1 MLKERIAG
9 FVDEARAIDGIAG
22 AALVTKDG
30 IMIGRSFPG
39 EISEKWFA
47 AMSASVLASAESA
60 ASIISIVP
68 PVRVRIEAP
77 GGCVLLHDAGEKLLV
92 VAVLCP
98 GAEADQVVARLEPLA
113 QRIAEAL

>member
-9 FVDEARAIDGIAG
+9 FVDEVRAIDGIEG

-30 IMIGRSFPG
+30 VMIGRSFPR

-60 ASIISIVP
+60 ASVIGITP
-68 PVRVRIEAP
+68 PVRVRIDAA
-77 GGCVLLHDAGEKLLV
+77 GGCILLHDAGDKMLV
-92 VAVLCP
+92 VAVLTA
-98 GAEADQVVARLEPLA
+98 GADPDQVVARLETLA
-113 QRIAEAL
+113 QQIGGAF

>member
-9 FVDEARAIDGIAG
+9 FVDEVRAIDGIEG

-30 IMIGRSFPG
+30 VMIGRSFPR

-60 ASIISIVP
+60 ASIISITP
-68 PVRVRIEAP
+68 PVRIRIDAA
-77 GGCVLLHDAGEKLLV
+77 GGCILLHDAGDKLLV
-92 VAVLCP
+92 VAVLAA
-98 GAEADQVVARLEPLA
+98 GAKPEEVVSRLEPLA
-113 QRIAEAL
+113 QRIGEAF

>member
-9 FVDEARAIDGIAG
+9 FIDEIRAIDGVDG

-30 IMIGRSFPG
+30 VMIGRSFAR

-60 ASIISIVP
+60 ASIISIAP
-68 PVRVRIEAP
+68 PVRVWIAA
-77 GGCVLLHDAGEKLLV
+77 DAGCILLQDAGDKLLV
-92 VAVLCP
+92 VAVLTETARP
-98 GAEADQVVARLEPLA
+98 EDVVARLEPLA
-113 QRIAEAL
+113 QQIEEAF

>member
-9 FVDEARAIDGIAG
+9 FVDEARAVEGVKG

-30 IMIGRSFPG
+30 IMIGRSFPR

-60 ASIISIVP
+60 ASIISITP
-68 PVRVRIEAP
+68 PVHVRIDAP
-77 GGCVLLHDAGEKLLV
+77 GGCILLHDAGDKLLL
-92 VAVLCP
+92 VAVLAADAP
-98 GAEADQVVARLEPLA
+98 ADQVAAELEPLA
-113 QRIAEAL
+113 QRIGEAL

>member
-9 FVDEARAIDGIAG
+9 FVDEVRAIDGIEG

-30 IMIGRSFPG
+30 VMIGRSFPR

-60 ASIISIVP
+60 ASIIGITP
-68 PVRVRIEAP
+68 PVRARIDAS
-77 GGCVLLHDAGEKLLV
+77 GGCILLHDAGDKLLI
-92 VAVLCP
+92 VAVLAR
-98 GAEADQVVARLEPLA
+98 GAEPDRVVAMLEPLA
-113 QRIAEAL
+113 QKIGEAF

>member
-9 FVDEARAIDGIAG
+9 FVNEVRAIDGVEG

-30 IMIGRSFPG
+30 IMIGRSFPR

-60 ASIISIVP
+60 ASIIGIVP
-68 PVRVRIEAP
+68 PVRVRIDAP
-77 GGCVLLHDAGEKLLV
+77 GGSILLHDAGDKLLV
-92 VAVLCP
+92 VAVI
-98 GAEADQVVARLEPLA
+98 GAEAPTDRIVEQLEPLA
-113 QRIAEAL
+113 RRIGEAL

>member
-9 FVDEARAIDGIAG
+9 FVDEVRAIDGIEG

-30 IMIGRSFPG
+30 VMIGRSFPR

-60 ASIISIVP
+60 ASIIGITP
-68 PVRVRIEAP
+68 PVRVRIDAAS
-77 GGCVLLHDAGEKLLV
+77 GCILLHDAGDKLLV
-92 VAVLCP
+92 VAVLAP
-98 GAEADQVVARLEPLA
+98 GAEPDDVLARLEPVA
-113 QRIAEAL
+113 RQIGEAF

>member
-9 FVDEARAIDGIAG
+9 FVDEVRAIDGIEG

-30 IMIGRSFPG
+30 VMIGRSFPR

-60 ASIISIVP
+60 ASVISIPP
-68 PVRVRIEAP
+68 PVRVRIDAA
-77 GGCVLLHDAGEKLLV
+77 GRCILLHDAGEKMLV
-92 VAVLCP
+92 VAVLMSD
-98 GAEADQVVARLEPLA
+98 AEPDQVAAKLESLA
-113 QRIAEAL
+113 QQIGEAF

>member
-9 FVDEARAIDGIAG
+9 FVEEVRAVDGIEG

-30 IMIGRSFPG
+30 VMIGRSFPR

-60 ASIISIVP
+60 ASIIGLTP
-68 PVRVRIEAP
+68 PVRVRIDAA
-77 GGCVLLHDAGEKLLV
+77 GGCILLHDAGEKLLI
-92 VAVLCP
+92 VAVLAG
-98 GAEADQVVARLEPLA
+98 GAEPDEVDTRLEPLA
-113 QRIAEAL
+113 RRIGEAF

>member
-9 FVDEARAIDGIAG
+9 FVNEIRAIDGIEG

-30 IMIGRSFPG
+30 VMIGRSFPK

-60 ASIISIVP
+60 ASIISVTP
-68 PVRVRIEAP
+68 PVRVRIDAAN
-77 GGCVLLHDAGEKLLV
+77 CCILLHDAGDKLLV
-92 VAVLCP
+92 VAVLA
-98 GAEADQVVARLEPLA
+98 GDAEPDRVVALLEPLA
-113 QRIAEAL
+113 LRIGEAF

>member
-9 FVDEARAIDGIAG
+9 FINEVRAIDGIEG

-30 IMIGRSFPG
+30 IMIGRSFPR

-60 ASIISIVP
+60 ASIIGVVP
-68 PVRVRIEAP
+68 PVRVRIDAP
-77 GGCVLLHDAGEKLLV
+77 GGCILLHDAGDKLLV
-92 VAVLCP
+92 VAVI
-98 GAEADQVVARLEPLA
+98 GAEAEADRVVEQLEPLA
-113 QRIAEAL
+113 RRIGEAL